1 MPPRNFIK
9 LSAPA
14 TKEFWKIPVVFED
27 ETLLALDKPTQL
39 LTSPDRYNAERP
51 NVMKILHRDIAA
63 GAASMGERGLTY
75 LANVHRLDFET
86 SGILLLAKTKTALI
100 HLANQFGEERPHK
113 RYFAIINGNPA
124 LDEFEVDQP
133 LAHHPIR
140 VHEVR
145 VDVDNGKKSRTA
157 FKVVERFRSYS
168 LVECRPFTGR
178 THQIR
183 VHLKH
188 YGYPVVGD
196 KLYGGGPLL
205 LSHLKRDFRLKKD
218 RAENPLINRVALH
231 ASELTVTHPVTL
243 QEVTIQAP
251 MAHDMAVA
259 LKFLR
264 KFGMA
269 SAQTASAVE
278 TAEVNP
284 S

>member
-1 MPPRNFIK
+1 MPARNVIK
-9 LSAPA
+9 LSSPA
-14 TKEFWKIPVVFED
+14 TKEFWKLPILFED
-27 ETLLALDKPTQL
+27 DTLLAIDKPTQL
-39 LTSPDRYNAERP
+39 LTSPDRYNEDRP
-51 NVMKILHRDIAA
+51 NVMKLLHRDITA

-75 LANVHRLDFET
+75 LANAHRLDFET
-86 SGILLLAKTKTALI
+86 SGILLMAKTKPALI
-100 HLANQFGEERPHK
+100 NLANQFGEERPHK
-113 RYFAIINGNPA
+113 RYFALINGNPA

-145 VDVDNGKKSRTA
+145 VDEKNGKKSRTA

-188 YGYPVVGD
+188 YGYPIVGD

-218 RAENPLINRVALH
+218 RVENPLINRVALH
-231 ASELTVTHPVTL
+231 ASDLTVTHPVTL
-243 QEVTIQAP
+243 QEVAIHAP
-251 MAHDMAVA
+251 MPHDMSVA

-269 SAQTASAVE
+269 SGQTPAVE
-278 TAEVNP
+278 DISEENP

>member
-1 MPPRNFIK
+1 MPARNVIK
-9 LSAPA
+9 LSSPA
-14 TKEFWKIPVVFED
+14 TKEFWKLPILFED
-27 ETLLALDKPTQL
+27 DNLLAIDKPTQL
-39 LTSPDRYNAERP
+39 LTSPDRYDENRP
-51 NVMKILHRDIAA
+51 NVMKLLHRDIAA

-75 LANVHRLDFET
+75 LANAHRLDFET
-86 SGILLLAKTKTALI
+86 SGILLMAKTKAALI

-113 RYFAIINGNPA
+113 RYFALINGNPA

-145 VDVDNGKKSRTA
+145 VDEKNGKKSRTA

-188 YGYPVVGD
+188 YGYPIVGD

-218 RAENPLINRVALH
+218 RTENPLINRVALH
-231 ASELTVTHPVTL
+231 ASDLTVTHPVTL
-243 QEVTIQAP
+243 QEVAIHAP
-251 MAHDMAVA
+251 MPHDISVA

-269 SAQTASAVE
+269 SGQTPA
-278 TAEVNP
+278 AEDISEENP